1 MALSPGARLGH
12 YEIESLRG
20 AGGMGEVY
28 KSRDV
33 RLDRMVAIKVLP
45 PGVASDPEFRR
56 RFEREARSVA
66 AFSHPHICA
75 LYDVGEAPDPA
86 GAGGSVQ
93 FLVMEY
99 LEGDTLEETLRR
111 KPLPLEQVLRIA
123 GQIADALDK
132 AHRKNIVHRDLK
144 PGNVML
150 TAGGAKLLD
159 FGLAKVQP
167 LAAAMEGGVTV
178 SGPLTGRGTILGTPN
193 YMSPEQVEGKEV
205 DHRSD
210 IFSFGAILY
219 EMATGRRAFEG
230 GSAASV
236 MAAILERDPPAM
248 TTLKPLTPP
257 ALDHVVAR
265 CLTKDPDGRWQSA
278 GDIGHELAWIAG
290 TPASGVAP
298 LQAVSVRRQPW
309 LAWTAGLLAVSTAV
323 AGGFALRA
331 ARRPSISAP
340 EQRLEIITPA
350 SGDNASLAI
359 SPDGLKVV
367 FVANTDGRP
376 QLWLRS
382 LGAVSVQPLAGTEN
396 AVLPFWSPDS
406 RSIGF
411 GADGWLKRL
420 DLDGGVRTLA
430 SAPLFLGGAWRADGR
445 ILFTPNTFS
454 AILSV
459 PESGGKTT
467 AETAPSAGLGHQFPC
482 LLPDGRH
489 FLFYTSGPPAVRG
502 VYIAGSAGDSRLVLN
517 ADVPAI
523 YAHPGRLLFVRQGTL
538 MWQHFDPVTGAL
550 DGPVAPLVEDI
561 TTMNFSGSTILVA
574 SASTA
579 GPVVYRTG
587 GSRARDNIVLRWV
600 DRTGAVLRPFDKAPS
615 FFINPALSPDQ
626 KRVAMFVTGDIW
638 LYDLGTDAR
647 TKFTF
652 DPGNDFAAVWSPDGR
667 QVVFASNRRG
677 PYDLYLKNAN
687 GAGGE
692 SPLFQNDARKI
703 PSDWSRD
710 GRFLLFDTWSE
721 KTTFDI
727 SALAMPEGKPFT
739 VLATEFEERSGQI
752 SPDGRWL
759 AYQSNESGRFEI
771 WIRPFPVPGTP
782 VKSDERWQFSTG
794 GGRDVR
800 WRPDGKEIFYVG
812 LDGRLVAVPVLVEE
826 AGRAPTPGVPVTLFS
841 VGVPILGGGTA
852 QPWYSVTSDGRFLV
866 ADPTQPPVAAPVKVL
881 LNWK

>member
-1 MALSPGARLGH
+1 M
-12 YEIESLRG
+12 
-20 AGGMGEVY
+20 
-28 KSRDV
+28 
-33 RLDRMVAIKVLP
+33 
-45 PGVASDPEFRR
+45 
-56 RFEREARSVA
+56 
-66 AFSHPHICA
+66 
-75 LYDVGEAPDPA
+75 
-86 GAGGSVQ
+86 
-93 FLVMEY
+93 
-99 LEGDTLEETLRR
+99 
-111 KPLPLEQVLRIA
+111 
-123 GQIADALDK
+123 
-132 AHRKNIVHRDLK
+132 
-144 PGNVML
+144 
-150 TAGGAKLLD
+150 
-159 FGLAKVQP
+159 
-167 LAAAMEGGVTV
+167 
-178 SGPLTGRGTILGTPN
+178 
-193 YMSPEQVEGKEV
+193 
-205 DHRSD
+205 
-210 IFSFGAILY
+210 
-219 EMATGRRAFEG
+219 
-230 GSAASV
+230 
-236 MAAILERDPPAM
+236 
-248 TTLKPLTPP
+248 
-257 ALDHVVAR
+257 
-265 CLTKDPDGRWQSA
+265 
-278 GDIGHELAWIAG
+278 
-290 TPASGVAP
+290 
-298 LQAVSVRRQPW
+298 
-309 LAWTAGLLAVSTAV
+309 
-323 AGGFALRA
+323 
-331 ARRPSISAP
+331 
-340 EQRLEIITPA
+340 
-350 SGDNASLAI
+350 
-359 SPDGLKVV
+359 

-411 GADGWLKRL
+411 GADGWLKRV

-579 GPVVYRTG
+579 GPDRVPDRRLTG
-587 GSRARDNIVLRWV
+587 PRQHRSALGGPDGRGPSAVRQ
-600 DRTGAVLRPFDKAPS
+600 GAVVLHQPGALAGPEARGDVRHRRHLALRSGHGRAH
-615 FFINPALSPDQ
+615 Q
-626 KRVAMFVTGDIW
+626 
-638 LYDLGTDAR
+638 
-647 TKFTF
+647 FTF

-703 PSDWSRD
+703 PSDWSHD

-771 WIRPFPVPGTP
+771 RIPSVPGARYAGE
-782 VKSDERWQFSTG
+782 ER
-794 GGRDVR
+794 RALAV
-800 WRPDGKEIFYVG
+800 
-812 LDGRLVAVPVLVEE
+812 LDGRWEGRALAARREGDFLRRARRPPRCRPGAGRGGRPGANARCAGDPVLR
-826 AGRAPTPGVPVTLFS
+826 GRPHPRRRHGAAVV
-841 VGVPILGGGTA
+841 LGDVRR
-852 QPWYSVTSDGRFLV
+852 PLPRRRSD
-866 ADPTQPPVAAPVKVL
+866 AAPCGRSRQGAPQLEVTAGATGIRRPALADAWPAASASAATSTSTALKAGVFDL
-881 LNWK
+881 GSTSRGTSTLASG

>member
-1 MALSPGARLGH
+1 MTPS
-12 YEIESLRG
+12 
-20 AGGMGEVY
+20 
-28 KSRDV
+28 
-33 RLDRMVAIKVLP
+33 
-45 PGVASDPEFRR
+45 RR
-56 RFEREARSVA
+56 RS
-66 AFSHPHICA
+66 
-75 LYDVGEAPDPA
+75 
-86 GAGGSVQ
+86 
-93 FLVMEY
+93 
-99 LEGDTLEETLRR
+99 RR

-178 SGPLTGRGTILGTPN
+178 SGPLTGRGTILGTLN

-323 AGGFALRA
+323 AGGFALRS

-411 GADGWLKRL
+411 GADGWLKRVDSGRRRAHAGQCAVVPRRRVARRRPDSVHAEHVL
-420 DLDGGVRTLA
+420 GNPQRAGVR
-430 SAPLFLGGAWRADGR
+430 REDHCRDG
-445 ILFTPNTFS
+445 
-454 AILSV
+454 
-459 PESGGKTT
+459 
-467 AETAPSAGLGHQFPC
+467 
-482 LLPDGRH
+482 
-489 FLFYTSGPPAVRG
+489 AVRWPRAP
-502 VYIAGSAGDSRLVLN
+502 VP
-517 ADVPAI
+517 VPA
-523 YAHPGRLLFVRQGTL
+523 ARRPPLPVLHVRPAGGPGRL
-538 MWQHFDPVTGAL
+538 H
-550 DGPVAPLVEDI
+550 
-561 TTMNFSGSTILVA
+561 
-574 SASTA
+574 
-579 GPVVYRTG
+579 G
-587 GSRARDNIVLRWV
+587 GLR
-600 DRTGAVLRPFDKAPS
+600 R
-615 FFINPALSPDQ
+615 
-626 KRVAMFVTGDIW
+626 
-638 LYDLGTDAR
+638 
-647 TKFTF
+647 
-652 DPGNDFAAVWSPDGR
+652 
-667 QVVFASNRRG
+667 
-677 PYDLYLKNAN
+677 
-687 GAGGE
+687 
-692 SPLFQNDARKI
+692 
-703 PSDWSRD
+703 
-710 GRFLLFDTWSE
+710 
-721 KTTFDI
+721 
-727 SALAMPEGKPFT
+727 
-739 VLATEFEERSGQI
+739 
-752 SPDGRWL
+752 
-759 AYQSNESGRFEI
+759 
-771 WIRPFPVPGTP
+771 
-782 VKSDERWQFSTG
+782 
-794 GGRDVR
+794 
-800 WRPDGKEIFYVG
+800 
-812 LDGRLVAVPVLVEE
+812 
-826 AGRAPTPGVPVTLFS
+826 
-841 VGVPILGGGTA
+841 
-852 QPWYSVTSDGRFLV
+852 
-866 ADPTQPPVAAPVKVL
+866 
-881 LNWK
+881 